1 MSYSGESNPS
11 PYDYPLPG
19 GPAPRGDVVVT
30 GLTGGYGSEKK
41 GKGHH
46 YGHGKHGHHGKHGQH
61 GHHGGHGKHGGH
73 YSHHG
78 NKTKSGHYGRKH
90 K

>member
-1 MSYSGESNPS
+1 MSYYGGSNPS

-19 GPAPRGDVVVT
+19 GPHHVGMWSVT

-41 GKGHH
+41 GKGRHFKGHFKGHH
-46 YGHGKHGHHGKHGQH
+46 KGHGIR
-61 GHHGGHGKHGGH
+61 GHHGGHKHKGIGHRIGKHLGGFRH
-73 YSHHG
+73 
-78 NKTKSGHYGRKH
+78 GRKH